1 MKERLLKMSVV
12 TTYDEK
18 RDELRFQLSKCLTLA
33 REMLDENIW
42 GFEEMKSDYATDLYV
57 AVKKAKDLV

>member
-1 MKERLLKMSVV
+1 MSVR

-18 RDELRFQLSKCLTLA
+18 RDELKDLLMECLTLA

-42 GFEEMKSDYATDLYV
+42 GYEEMKSDYATDLYV

>member
-1 MKERLLKMSVV
+1 MSVR

-18 RDELRFQLSKCLTLA
+18 RDELKDLLIECLTLA

-42 GFEEMKSDYATDLYV
+42 VL
-57 AVKKAKDLV
+57 KK

>member
-1 MKERLLKMSVV
+1 MSVR

-18 RDELRFQLSKCLTLA
+18 RDELKDLLRECLTLA
-33 REMLDENIW
+33 RELLDENIW
-42 GFEEMKSDYATDLYV
+42 GYEEMKEDYATDLYV

>member
-1 MKERLLKMSVV
+1 MSVR

-18 RDELRFQLSKCLTLA
+18 RDELKDLLMECLTLA